1 MLKVKI
7 VCRVLKNCEKGS
19 LKKTFGVLRDVE
31 IAITAAFSEVF
42 R

>member
-1 MLKVKI
+1 MQSAKKL
-7 VCRVLKNCEKGS
+7 RKGS
-19 LKKTFGVLRDVE
+19 LKKTFRVLRDVE

>member
-7 VCRVLKNCEKGS
+7 VCRVLKNCKKGS
-19 LKKTFGVLRDVE
+19 SKKTLRVLRYVE